1 MEGPRDTSMDL
12 VSALS
17 RSTFF
22 LLSLMAL
29 GYLSRRYGVLREG
42 EERVLSDFVFH
53 ISLPSL
59 VIWGLSSMEM
69 SERVLRVTL
78 GVSAPMLLVA
88 VLIYLVGRVME
99 FGKER
104 VILLITASLSGNTGF
119 YGIPYVRAV
128 FPGSA
133 GLAVLTWAS
142 TLVTFSFLVI
152 PLFEAAREGGDLLRR
167 TVRNPLIW
175 SALVGLLLM
184 VSGVK
189 IPEFIYYTLKE
200 LGNTSGPVAIF
211 MLGAFFYGRGWPV
224 LDLAP
229 LLGKVILLPLIAL
242 YLGHLMGLSQ
252 LEVSITT
259 LMSAMPVAVA
269 LAVLSDVYDFH
280 REEIYSLIL
289 ITSLLSPI
297 YLGAWLT
304 VLSWR

>member
-1 MEGPRDTSMDL
+1 MDL

-29 GYLSRRYGVLREG
+29 GYLSRKYGVLREG

-53 ISLPSL
+53 VSLPSL

-69 SERVLRVTL
+69 SERVLRMVI

-88 VLIYLVGRVME
+88 TLIYLVGKAMGL
-99 FGKER
+99 GKER
-104 VILLITASLSGNTGF
+104 VILLIAASISGNTGF

-128 FPGSA
+128 FPGSTSP
-133 GLAVLTWAS
+133 AVLAWAS
-142 TLVTFSFLVI
+142 TLVTFTFLVI

-167 TVRNPLIW
+167 IVRNPLIW
-175 SALVGLLLM
+175 SALIGLLLM

-189 IPEFIYYTLKE
+189 VPEFISYTLKE

-224 LDLAP
+224 LDLTP
-229 LLGKVILLPLIAL
+229 LLGKVLLLPLIAL
-242 YLGHLMGLSQ
+242 GVGHLLSLSQ

-269 LAVLSDVYDFH
+269 LAVLSDVYDFR

-289 ITSLLSPI
+289 ITSLFSPI

-304 VLSWR
+304 ALSWG